1 MLLSQGTEDA
11 LIFLMAREL
20 GYNPTLG
27 TELRHEVL
35 ALKPG
40 VVSFIFVLFCFGI
53 SILYL

>member
-40 VVSFIFVLFCFGI
+40 FVSFIFVLFCFGI
-53 SILYL
+53 SLLYL